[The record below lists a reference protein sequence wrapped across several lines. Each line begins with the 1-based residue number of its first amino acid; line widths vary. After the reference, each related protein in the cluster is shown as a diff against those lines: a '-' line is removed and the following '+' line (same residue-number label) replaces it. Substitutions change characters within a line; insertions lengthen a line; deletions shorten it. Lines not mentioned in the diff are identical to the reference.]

1 MLMKS
6 RALLMVLVTVVAA
19 VAIPPSAHAARGDWD
34 HAANIKD
41 AAQRLAV
48 LHKREGSVG
57 VLKFLDACYRTHL
70 LASDFSKGLESCMAQ
85 DYMHTQILAT
95 IYSKLPPQEREKLHV
110 PSPEA
115 MAQGMGQRF
124 TAAFQQYKVAV
135 ADAND
140 FKALV
145 DKYGFPV
152 FVKAVFP
159 KDAAKAEADSKSG
172 PDKNKPAAGDK

>member
-1 MLMKS
+1 LRS
-6 RALLMVLVTVVAA
+6 LIRIPAALAFSLCVVT
-19 VAIPPSAHAARGDWD
+19 SAHSAKGNWD

-41 AAQRLAV
+41 AAGRLAT
-48 LHKREGSVG
+48 LHKREGSQG

-70 LASDFSKGLESCMAQ
+70 LASEYSKGLESCMAQ

-95 IYSKLPPQEREKLHV
+95 IYSKLPEEERVKLHV

-135 ADAND
+135 AEAND

-159 KDAAKAEADSKSG
+159 KDAGKADGEDKSG
-172 PDKNKPAAGDK
+172 PDKSDKPAGDK